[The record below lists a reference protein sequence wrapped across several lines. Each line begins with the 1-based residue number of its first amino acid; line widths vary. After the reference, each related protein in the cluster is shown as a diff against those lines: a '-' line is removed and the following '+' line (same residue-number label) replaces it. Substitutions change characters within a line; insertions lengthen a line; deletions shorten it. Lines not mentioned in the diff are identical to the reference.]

1 MNAPLAKE
9 QIALLMSDS
18 LTYRSPGVEG
28 TDGTTTDARPA
39 PRSLAQR
46 IGSFVSGLLAMPRR
60 RAVLD
65 ELSSLSD
72 RELADVGLSRSE
84 LSRVFDPQFAAARE
98 RKAAP
103 AVLDLLA
110 SGADEERHHSE
121 ICAQLAEVYGGESVE
136 RLTIDSVTLPRFNVG
151 DDDLETTLL
160 VAGMCCL
167 NETVATAWIS
177 VRGGAPAPGAVRSY
191 CQMATSSSAT

>member
-18 LTYRSPGVEG
+18 LTYRSPVVEG

-46 IGSFVSGLLAMPRR
+46 IGSFVSGLLALPRR

-72 RELADVGLSRSE
+72 RELADIGLNRSE
-84 LSRVFDPQFAAARE
+84 LSRVFDPQFAEARTRKPAMGGFGRTAA
-98 RKAAP
+98 
-103 AVLDLLA
+103 V
-110 SGADEERHHSE
+110 
-121 ICAQLAEVYGGESVE
+121 
-136 RLTIDSVTLPRFNVG
+136 
-151 DDDLETTLL
+151 
-160 VAGMCCL
+160 
-167 NETVATAWIS
+167 
-177 VRGGAPAPGAVRSY
+177 
-191 CQMATSSSAT
+191 